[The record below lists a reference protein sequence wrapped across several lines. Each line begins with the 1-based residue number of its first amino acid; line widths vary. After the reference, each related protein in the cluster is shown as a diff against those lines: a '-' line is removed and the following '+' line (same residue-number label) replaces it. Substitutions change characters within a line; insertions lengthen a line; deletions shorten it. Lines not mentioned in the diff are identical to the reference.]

1 MNMFFRA
8 VFTASA
14 VLAVYIT
21 SGVLAGC
28 DVAEDTA
35 VAEQTAESQRESGPG
50 GPLHIF
56 DSVIETVEINPLS
69 HPQIDATEGKRF
81 GTGIAVLGDLDGDK
95 GEAVQVLA
103 VANSVARGGPE
114 NKKYWGSIHLLYL
127 LPDGSILKTARIHG
141 GAPNA
146 PPLLTSGPNNFGS
159 ALASLGDLDGDGAS
173 VAVLAVGSV
182 WSDDGRGGVTLLY
195 LLPDGSILKTATI
208 DTTTPNGP
216 ELYIDMAF
224 GYSLTAIGDIDGPG
238 GASTV
243 LAASGPY
250 ILTQDSEGPRQEGVV
265 FLLYLLPDGSLLR
278 TVTIDARTP
287 GLPPGYPEW
296 ADGFGKSLA
305 WLGHVGRSDDLSAGV
320 LAVGAS
326 GGRYGGR
333 ESSSEPR
340 GDVYLLR
347 LNPDASIMSTDIIN
361 IHTPHIGG
369 YSNSFGL
376 SLSTLTPLVADHP
389 ASVAYA
395 LVVGTYIKENGSK
408 RALFPIYLH
417 EDLSVHSAAL
427 VDGRFPNGFSSSN
440 LDDNSYWEE
449 MVYLG
454 ALNPRRPNRHT
465 IAATG
470 LSASQGKRNGVVFL
484 HTLDR

>member
-1 MNMFFRA
+1 MKLFFRA
-8 VFTASA
+8 VSTASA
-14 VLAVYIT
+14 VLAVCIT
-21 SGVLAGC
+21 GGLLTGC
-28 DVAEDTA
+28 NVAEDTA
-35 VAEQTAESQRESGPG
+35 ATETTTESIRESGLA

-56 DSVIETVEINPLS
+56 DSVVETVEINPLS

-95 GEAVQVLA
+95 GAAVQVLA

-114 NKKYWGSIHLLYL
+114 DETYWGSIHLLYL
-127 LPDGSILKTARIHG
+127 LPDGSVLKTARIHSG
-141 GAPNA
+141 TPNA

-159 ALASLGDLDGDGAS
+159 ALASLGDLDGDGES

-195 LLPDGSILKTATI
+195 LLPDGSILKSATI
-208 DTTTPNGP
+208 DTATPNGP

-224 GYSLTAIGDIDGPG
+224 GLSLAVIGDIDGPG
-238 GASTV
+238 GSSTV

-250 ILTQDSEGPRQEGVV
+250 ILTQSSEGPSLEGVV

-278 TVTIDARTP
+278 TVTIDARAP
-287 GLPPGYPEW
+287 GIPPGQLEPGN
-296 ADGFGKSLA
+296 GFGRGLA
-305 WLGHVGRSDDLSAGV
+305 WLGHAGRPDDLSAGV
-320 LAVGAS
+320 LAVGVP
-326 GGRYGGR
+326 GGSYGGR
-333 ESSSEPR
+333 ESLHDRS

-347 LNPDASIMSTDIIN
+347 LNPDGSILSTDIIN
-361 IHTPHIGG
+361 VHTPHIDG
-369 YSNSFGL
+369 YRDSFGE

-389 ASVAYA
+389 TGVAYA

-417 EDLSVHSAAL
+417 EDLSVYSAAL

-454 ALNPRRPNRHT
+454 ALDPRRPNRHT